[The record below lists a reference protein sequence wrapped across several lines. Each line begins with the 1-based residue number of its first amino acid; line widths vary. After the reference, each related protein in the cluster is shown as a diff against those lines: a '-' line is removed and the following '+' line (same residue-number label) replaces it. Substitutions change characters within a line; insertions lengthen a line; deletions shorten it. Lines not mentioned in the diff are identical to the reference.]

1 MEKSTSK
8 ILQSFAHSTVAQPEK
23 FSHGWTEIIVFTLRG
38 GEERKRS
45 MANGIEL
52 SEADC
57 RGRAKGFE
65 ERTRVSGGD

>member
-1 MEKSTSK
+1 MID
-8 ILQSFAHSTVAQPEK
+8 ILVNTHAQWMNRSSNP
-23 FSHGWTEIIVFTLRG
+23 F
-38 GEERKRS
+38 EERKGS
-45 MANGIEL
+45 KANGIEL